1 MSQDYDPTIDNE
13 YPTAVA
19 AAAFAI
25 NSLEQSRTAAQ
36 RKKNEGPDTSV
47 TTEKNNAEDK
57 TTRVSDRSTESR
69 RSSEKRV
76 SISDTVD
83 ESTRDAPS
91 IKRTSTSEGNN
102 IKITAS
108 TELPSGS
115 LEISIDRSPSI
126 RKTATF
132 PSKEPESTVPK
143 PDLPSTFP
151 PTEIKRQSTTKPGIG
166 DSKADIWEKAEM
178 AKIKERTFRYEK
190 LSTTILDWEKNKKT
204 KARRRL
210 DVIERELDERR
221 AKAVKNYRS
230 KMESID
236 QIAGGAK
243 AQAEANRRNKE
254 TKVKEKANKIRSTG
268 KLPATCLCF

>member
-1 MSQDYDPTIDNE
+1 MRQDYDPTIDND

-25 NSLEQSRTAAQ
+25 NSLEQSSTGAQ
-36 RKKNEGPDTSV
+36 RKKNQGPDTSV
-47 TTEKNNAEDK
+47 TTEKKNAEDK
-57 TTRVSDRSTESR
+57 TTQVSDPHRESR

-76 SISDTVD
+76 SISDTID
-83 ESTRDAPS
+83 ESTRDTPHIYEKELLIMDPPS
-91 IKRTSTSEGNN
+91 IKKTGTF
-102 IKITAS
+102 AS
-108 TELPSGS
+108 TQP
-115 LEISIDRSPSI
+115 
-126 RKTATF
+126 K
-132 PSKEPESTVPK
+132 STVPK

-151 PTEIKRQSTTKPGIG
+151 PSITKPGIG
-166 DSKADIWEKAEM
+166 DSKADVWEKAQM
-178 AKIKERTFRYEK
+178 AKIKERIFRYEK
-190 LSTTILDWEKNKKT
+190 LSTTILDWEKKKKT

-210 DVIERELDERR
+210 DVIERELEERR

-243 AQAEANRRNKE
+243 AQAEANRRNEE